1 MKAAWR
7 RSPSWTTTSRWSRRA
22 LRISR
27 CWRRTFGYVAALTRR
42 MTLGVLV
49 TGVMY
54 RYPGLLAKIVTTLDV
69 LSGGRGRLG
78 VGASW

>member
-1 MKAAWR
+1 
-7 RSPSWTTTSRWSRRA
+7 
-22 LRISR
+22 
-27 CWRRTFGYVAALTRR
+27 
-42 MTLGVLV
+42 
-49 TGVMY
+49 MY